1 MHLDWITI
9 RLTTVI
15 MANAK
20 SDEVK
25 QSLDNLEKYRLFREG
40 KLKPFIHKEF
50 NQCGSLLRKIRLQ
63 GEIYHLLTQLPLT
76 VEERN
81 NLVMYSR
88 SFLPVWYRAGVVCI
102 ICLLIFGTYSIGFI
116 LGHYIFHGFNTLRKL
131 YKQAVPLHSSVYSG
145 IVMRRT
151 V

>member
-1 MHLDWITI
+1 MTL

-15 MANAK
+15 MANVK

-25 QSLDNLEKYRLFREG
+25 QSLDNLEKYRLFTEG

-50 NQCGSLLRKIRLQ
+50 DLTSKDQAGRRK
-63 GEIYHLLTQLPLT
+63 YHLLTQLPLT

-102 ICLLIFGTYSIGFI
+102 ECLLIFRTYSVGFI
-116 LGHYIFHGFNTLRKL
+116 VGPYSFHGLNTL
-131 YKQAVPLHSSVYSG
+131 
-145 IVMRRT
+145 
-151 V
+151 